1 MNLCILEDEIPKRE
15 DYKIRKPVASDSGTR
30 EDLLILISFN
40 RLVIYNVFLSR
51 SNKCTSKVVTPD
63 NKRTMAENTASWS
76 ETAQELDEDDNLKL
90 KLLIHEFTIPSS
102 YNQLLLELMNKTLA
116 IYSRS

>member
-1 MNLCILEDEIPKRE
+1 M
-15 DYKIRKPVASDSGTR
+15 
-30 EDLLILISFN
+30 
-40 RLVIYNVFLSR
+40 
-51 SNKCTSKVVTPD
+51 VTPD

-102 YNQLLLELMNKTLA
+102 YNQLLLEL
-116 IYSRS
+116 IS

>member
-51 SNKCTSKVVTPD
+51 SNKCTSKVVTPG
-63 NKRTMAENTASWS
+63 TMAKNTASLES
-76 ETAQELDEDDNLKL
+76 AQELDEDDNLKL
-90 KLLIHEFTIPSS
+90 KLTPTKH
-102 YNQLLLELMNKTLA
+102 QLLLEL
-116 IYSRS
+116 IS